1 MTKISGIIFDFDGV
15 IVDSKK
21 SLYDYQL
28 CICKKYNR
36 IFPYGDID
44 EYTEVNVGKSFIK
57 IYREMGFDW
66 EKDQEKLKSDY
77 RDYMTKARTP
87 VFRGI
92 PEVLERIKNMNI
104 KMGMAS
110 NNISDVVN
118 NKLSVLKLKEY
129 FARIICF
136 DEIKSYK
143 PYPNMINKVVKDLR
157 LKPEETVYLGD
168 MVEDIQAAK
177 KAGIPTAAV
186 LWGYHKKR
194 HLQKEKPDFFIEEPE
209 NIIDLLVDK
218 S

>member
-1 MTKISGIIFDFDGV
+1 MKNITGIIFDFDGV

-21 SLYDYQL
+21 ALYDYQL
-28 CICKKYNR
+28 YVCKKYSK

-66 EKDQEKLKSDY
+66 EKDQKKLKRDY
-77 RDYMTKARTP
+77 RDIMNKAKTP

-92 PEVLERIKNMNI
+92 PEVLEKIKKMNI
-104 KMGMAS
+104 KIGMAS

-118 NKLSVLKLKEY
+118 NKLSELKLKKY
-129 FARIICF
+129 FAKIICF

-143 PYPNMINKVVKDLR
+143 PYPNMINKVMKDLH
-157 LKPEETVYLGD
+157 LKPGETVYLGD

-177 KAGIPTAAV
+177 KAAVPTAAV
-186 LWGYHKKR
+186 LWGYHKKK
-194 HLQKEKPDFFIEEPE
+194 HLQKEKPDFFLEEPK
-209 NIIDLLVDK
+209 NIIDILVDK
-218 S
+218 N